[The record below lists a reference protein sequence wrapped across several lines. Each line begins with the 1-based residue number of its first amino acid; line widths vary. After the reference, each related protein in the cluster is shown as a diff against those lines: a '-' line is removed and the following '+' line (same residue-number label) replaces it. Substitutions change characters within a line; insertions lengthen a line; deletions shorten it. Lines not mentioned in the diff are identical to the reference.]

1 MICHEMIR
9 SKSCFILQITR
20 GKTLSYFAFASKA
33 DSDNLTDFAKS
44 GSWSMYDQELINN
57 GPKYKYKMPVRLVGA
72 LGRLLDPPSPLE
84 RKHEGPEH
92 IQGSPVS
99 ASELEMRDP
108 FPVS

>member
-1 MICHEMIR
+1 M
-9 SKSCFILQITR
+9 L
-20 GKTLSYFAFASKA
+20 
-33 DSDNLTDFAKS
+33 
-44 GSWSMYDQELINN
+44 ELKKF
-57 GPKYKYKMPVRLVGA
+57 PDYPC
-72 LGRLLDPPSPLE
+72 PLE

>member
-1 MICHEMIR
+1 MRPISAEASRGESHLTPGT
-9 SKSCFILQITR
+9 SKGSFTPFLQLKRFPTH
-20 GKTLSYFAFASKA
+20 
-33 DSDNLTDFAKS
+33 
-44 GSWSMYDQELINN
+44 
-57 GPKYKYKMPVRLVGA
+57 
-72 LGRLLDPPSPLE
+72 PSPLE